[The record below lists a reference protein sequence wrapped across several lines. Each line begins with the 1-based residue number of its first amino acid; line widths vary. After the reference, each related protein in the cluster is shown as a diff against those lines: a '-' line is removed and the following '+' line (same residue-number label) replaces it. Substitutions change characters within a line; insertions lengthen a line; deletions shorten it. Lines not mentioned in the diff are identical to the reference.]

1 MRHPSLRRERLSR
14 SLRQEL
20 TELLITEV
28 KDPRLTGVV
37 ITAVE
42 FSGDL
47 KLAHAYFSVVG
58 DEERERQVADGL
70 EQARGFLRHELGR
83 RMKLHDPPA
92 LDFRRDMGFARA
104 DRVQR
109 VLDRLSLTEPG
120 EPEDGQQ
127 DE

>member
-1 MRHPSLRRERLSR
+1 MRDPSLRRERLSS
-14 SLRQEL
+14 SLRHEL

-28 KDPRLTGVV
+28 KDPRLAGVV
-37 ITAVE
+37 VTAVE
-42 FSGDL
+42 LSGDM

-70 EQARGFLRHELGR
+70 EQARGFLRHEVGR

-109 VLDRLSLTEPG
+109 VLDRLGISDSDG
-120 EPEDGQQ
+120 PEGGSRN
-127 DE
+127 E